1 MKDQVASLKDKGV
14 EAAYVSERCDFDKV
28 YERSYPILFLSP
40 EALLTDSKWR
50 DVVLSRVY
58 QEYLMAVVI
67 DEAHCI
73 KK

>member
-50 DVVLSRVY
+50 DVVLS
-58 QEYLMAVVI
+58 
-67 DEAHCI
+67 
-73 KK
+73 